1 MSGEKET
8 RKQVL
13 NDLSDDTLGFG
24 GTDLRT
30 VRDLLLQPKA
40 VLEGWMTHG
49 PTGGGAYSR
58 PLKLYLALNAIL
70 MLICF
75 LRGGFGYL
83 LDALPPE
90 LLTSVL
96 QQSGKSRDAFVGDAD
111 NWMSLVIV
119 PLTAPLLVVFTTP
132 LFRWWDPEDLRWRRG
147 VRASLAYLNAWT
159 VLMLPFSWFMYGA
172 GPAAM
177 GFTVLFSLMGVVA
190 FLRMGRGRWYK
201 SYGPG
206 VGKSLIVLLAMQIVG
221 IIATSLVAAVGL
233 FAGRFA

>member
-8 RKQVL
+8 KTQVL

-24 GTDLRT
+24 ETDLRT
-30 VRDLLLQPKA
+30 VRDLLLRPKV
-40 VLEGWMTHG
+40 VLEAWMNYG

-58 PLKLYLALNAIL
+58 SLKLYLALNAIL

-90 LLTSVL
+90 LLTRVL

-111 NWMSLVIV
+111 NWMSLVMV

-159 VLMLPFSWFMYGA
+159 ALMLPFSWFIYGA

-177 GFTVLFSLMGVVA
+177 VFTVLFSLMGVIA

-206 VGKSLIVLLAMQIVG
+206 VGKSLVVLLAMQIVG
-221 IIATSLVAAVGL
+221 IISTGLVTAVGL